1 MKMISKSRDLDN
13 NNMNSKKITKRDLLT
28 LFFRSFL
35 LEASWNFERQQHMG
49 FSFAMSKLLE
59 KLYQDKEARAEAGK
73 RHLEFFNTS
82 APLSTFIMGIVAS
95 MEEENSITPQTFDE
109 KSITNIKTA
118 LMGPLAGIGDS
129 FFWGTLRVIA
139 TGVGTS
145 LALQGNIL
153 GPILFLLI
161 YNIPTYTIRYLGVM
175 KGYQFGTSILESAE
189 SSGLMKSLT
198 YGASILGLMAIG
210 GMTGSMVSVK
220 IAGSIGRGED
230 LRQIQDIID
239 GILPNLLS
247 VIGVISIYYLLKKGV
262 KTTYLLFGIFIFSII
277 AAYFG
282 ILTV

>member
-1 MKMISKSRDLDN
+1 MTTSNKFKVTKKDL
-13 NNMNSKKITKRDLLT
+13 KR
-28 LFFRSFL
+28 LFFRSFA

-49 FSFAMSKLLE
+49 FSFAMTDLLD
-59 KLYQDKEARAEAGK
+59 KLYANDKQARAEAGA

-95 MEEENSITPQTFDE
+95 MEEENSNNSMFDP

-145 LALQGNIL
+145 LALNGSIL
-153 GPILFLLI
+153 GPLLFLLI
-161 YNIPTYTIRYLGVM
+161 YNVPSYLIRYLGVM
-175 KGYQFGTSILESAE
+175 KGYEFGTSILESIE
-189 SSGLMKSLT
+189 SSGLMKSLM
-198 YGASILGLMAIG
+198 YGASILGLMVIG

-220 IAGSIGRGED
+220 IAGSIGQGED
-230 LRQIQDIID
+230 LHKFQDILD

-247 VIGVISIYYLLKKGV
+247 VLAVMLIYYLLKRGI
-262 KTTYLLFGIFIFSII
+262 KTTYLLFGIFVFGII